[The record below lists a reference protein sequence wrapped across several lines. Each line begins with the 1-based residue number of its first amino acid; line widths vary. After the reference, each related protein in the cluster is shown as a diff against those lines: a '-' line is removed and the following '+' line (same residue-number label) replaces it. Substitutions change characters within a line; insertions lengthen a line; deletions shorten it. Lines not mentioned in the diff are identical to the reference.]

1 MKVEAKY
8 TIELL
13 KSLIE
18 NTPSPLPPTELN
30 WEEFFAFTVLHKVDN
45 MVYAMLLNI
54 EEKVPQDIME
64 RLNKRNNF
72 AIALEANQEI
82 SYMELLGA
90 FEEAEIKSIPLK
102 GCILKHLYPMPDYR
116 QSGDI
121 DILVAEEDFSKLA
134 PVMESLGYSED
145 KDDEFEIHIGYRRP
159 PNVLIEI
166 HKKLVEDSNR
176 TSGYFSRV
184 WERVSLADGYSCC
197 YEMDKETTYTYIIA
211 HLAKHIKNGGA
222 GIRLVLDIWVL
233 LKLWEKDFDKDKL
246 QKALE
251 GANLAEFEGF
261 AHNLAKMWFLEEEC
275 QDQNVLALGE
285 YIVDSGIYG
294 NRENS
299 KKIKQSDIEDTKKA
313 RAIYRI
319 KKFFRSVF
327 LPYKWIRSEYPILNK
342 YRFLLPVIWVHRVF
356 KLLLSKEI
364 KISDRIKKSVE
375 VTDDAKKL
383 KKIFESVN

>member
-1 MKVEAKY
+1 MNIEAKY

-13 KSLIE
+13 KSLID

-30 WEEFFAFTVLHKVDN
+30 WEEFFAFTVSHKVDN
-45 MVYAMLLNI
+45 MVYAMLLGV
-54 EEKVPQDIME
+54 EEKVPKEIMQE
-64 RLNKRNNF
+64 LGKRNNF

-82 SYMELLGA
+82 SYIELLEA
-90 FEEAEIKSIPLK
+90 FEKAEIKSIPLK

-121 DILVAEEDFSKLA
+121 DILVAEEDFSKVA
-134 PVMESLGYSED
+134 SVMESLGYSED

-166 HKKLVEDSNR
+166 HKKLVEDNNR

-184 WERVSLADGYSCC
+184 WDSVSLLDGYSCC

-246 QKALE
+246 QKALDS
-251 GANLAEFEGF
+251 ANLAEFEGF
-261 AHNLAKMWFLEEEC
+261 ARALAKMWFLKEESL
-275 QDQNVLALGE
+275 DQNVLALGE
-285 YIVDSGIYG
+285 YIVESGIYG
-294 NRENS
+294 NKENS
-299 KKIKQSDIEDTKKA
+299 KKIKQGDIEDTKKA
-313 RAIYRI
+313 RAIYKM

-342 YRFLLPVIWVHRVF
+342 YRFLLPAVWVHRVF
-356 KLLLSKEI
+356 KILLEGKDATKIRLNKSLE
-364 KISDRIKKSVE
+364 ISDNS
-375 VTDDAKKL
+375 KKL
-383 KKIFESVN
+383 KELWKSVK

>member
-1 MKVEAKY
+1 MNIEAKY

-18 NTPSPLPPTELN
+18 NTPSPMPPTELN
-30 WEEFFAFTVLHKVDN
+30 WEEFFAFSLSHKVDN

-54 EEKVPQDIME
+54 EEKVPQNIME

-82 SYMELLGA
+82 SYMELLEA
-90 FEEAEIKSIPLK
+90 FEKAEIKSIPLK

-121 DILVAEEDFSKLA
+121 DILVAGEDFPKVAS
-134 PVMESLGYSED
+134 VMESLGYSED

-166 HKKLVEDSNR
+166 HKKLVEDNNR
-176 TSGYFSRV
+176 TSTYFSHV
-184 WERVSLADGYSCC
+184 WENVSLMDGYSSC
-197 YEMDKETTYTYIIA
+197 YEMDKEATYTYIIA

-233 LKLWEKDFDKDKL
+233 LRLWEKDFDKEKL
-246 QKALE
+246 KKALE
-251 GANLAEFEGF
+251 SANLTEFEKY
-261 AHNLAKMWFLEEEC
+261 ARTLAKTWFLEEEC

-294 NRENS
+294 NKENS
-299 KKIKQSDIEDTKKA
+299 KKIHSSDVGADKTSQRKYKT
-313 RAIYRI
+313 
-319 KKFFRSVF
+319 KKFFKGIF
-327 LPYKWIRSEYPILNK
+327 LPMYVMRKQYPVLDK
-342 YRFLLPVIWVHRVF
+342 CKFLLPLTWVMRVVKMLF
-356 KLLLSKEI
+356 EGKSAVKVRLNRSLEI
-364 KISDRIKKSVE
+364 Q
-375 VTDDAKKL
+375 DDAKML
-383 KKIFESVN
+383 KGIWESVR